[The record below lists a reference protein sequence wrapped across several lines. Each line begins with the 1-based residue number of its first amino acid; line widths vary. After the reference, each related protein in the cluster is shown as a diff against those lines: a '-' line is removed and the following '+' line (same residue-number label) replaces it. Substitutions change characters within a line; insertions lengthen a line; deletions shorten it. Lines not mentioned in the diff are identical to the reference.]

1 MLLMSERFGV
11 RVPDLLARSA
21 RNAFQLSVLFL
32 LFLNDVVHREVNSE
46 VFVGVWMC
54 MIFCDILQFWLQIVS
69 RWPQRLRNHDA
80 SIPRAAGDSSSDQE
94 EDA

>member
-1 MLLMSERFGV
+1 M
-11 RVPDLLARSA
+11 RVSDFLARKA
-21 RNAFQLSVLFL
+21 HNEFHLFVLL
-32 LFLNDVVHREVNSE
+32 LLLLNDVVHREVNSE

-94 EDA
+94 ENA